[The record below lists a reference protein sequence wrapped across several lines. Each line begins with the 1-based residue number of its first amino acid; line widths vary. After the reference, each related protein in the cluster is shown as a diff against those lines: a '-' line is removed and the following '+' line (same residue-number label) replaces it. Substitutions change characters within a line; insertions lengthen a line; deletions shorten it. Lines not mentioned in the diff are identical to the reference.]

1 MSTKKS
7 RTFLEKHK
15 WLVHRKNVVF
25 LFFCTITTTTVGQ
38 ILSAEQLLEKSIAYH
53 DPNGH
58 WTSFNGELRI
68 TMETPSRPL
77 RKTTL
82 EIDFT
87 KQYFKSTVVQDGVTT
102 QAELHR
108 EKCKHWFE
116 NSQSFSNE
124 IAKKH
129 RLNCAFTK
137 KMRDYYVY
145 LYGLPM
151 KLKDPGTRI
160 DPKVLSKPLNG
171 ETYLCLRVTYDENVG
186 KDIWYFYF
194 DPTTYQL
201 RHYQFYHDEAKNDG
215 EYIHLSSEEIIQGI
229 KMPKN
234 RAWYTNK
241 DNVYLG
247 TDVLEKPRG

>member
-1 MSTKKS
+1 MNTKTPRTYSEKS
-7 RTFLEKHK
+7 K
-15 WLVHRKNVVF
+15 WLVRSKKII
-25 LFFCTITTTTVGQ
+25 LLCLCAITSSAVGQ
-38 ILSAEQLLEKSIAYH
+38 NLSAEQLLEKSISYH

-58 WTSFNGELRI
+58 WRNFSGELSI

-77 RKTTL
+77 RKTIL
-82 EIDFT
+82 KMDFI
-87 KQYFKSTVVQDGVTT
+87 KQYFKSTVVQDGLTT
-102 QAELHR
+102 QAELHQG
-108 EKCKHWFE
+108 KCKHWFE
-116 NSQSFSNE
+116 NSQSFSDE

-160 DPKVLSKPLNG
+160 DPKVLTKPLNG
-171 ETYLCLRVTYDENVG
+171 KTYLCLRVTYDENVG

-215 EYIHLSSEEIIQGI
+215 EYILLSSEETIQGI
-229 KMPKN
+229 KMPKK

-241 DNVYLG
+241 DDVYLG